1 MYTEEQIQNRINE
14 PYLKVEIDKKNKCKI
29 WTAKEPFQ
37 YSKVPSMSSDEAI
50 AFLKGVKTKPIVMME
65 FDIDAFA
72 MRGTYVKKT
81 QLYKMLEN
89 RKAVLGY

>member
-1 MYTEEQIQNRINE
+1 MYSEEQIQNVINW
-14 PYLKVEIDKKNKCKI
+14 PYLKVEIDQKGKCKI

-37 YSKVPSMSSDEAI
+37 STKNRAMTSDEAK
-50 AFLKGVKTKPIVMME
+50 AFLKGVKVKPIVMME
-65 FDIDAFA
+65 FDYDALA

>member
-1 MYTEEQIQNRINE
+1 MYTEEQIQNVINQ
-14 PYLKVEIDKKNKCKI
+14 PYITVSIDKKGKCKVN
-29 WTAKEPFQ
+29 ACKKEFTF
-37 YSKVPSMSSDEAI
+37 SKNMTSDEAK

-65 FDIDAFA
+65 FDYDALA